1 MADGGGSTVLARV
14 GLVALTVA
22 PPGALAAVNPSA
34 VARHPVL
41 AACALVGYEVL
52 VVLTGFAGK
61 VFGELQG
68 RWVTRVADA
77 VDRWLQRRTSRFEQ
91 SYRRHVRSTHRF
103 VDLKGLATR
112 GDYTP
117 GLEEVFVDV
126 SVAPGPVHTAER
138 EPLAGAVPGPGAR
151 QSIDAFLGEEQGAC
165 LALIGAP
172 GTGKTTLLKHL
183 ALRLADRSHGR
194 GERPRRDLPVLL
206 YLRDHAEAIT
216 ADASLTLPQVIAAS
230 VGGLEPPEPEG
241 WFEEQLR
248 DGRCLVL
255 LDGLD
260 EVAREE
266 DRRHVSAWAER
277 QIERYERSDF
287 VLTSRPHGYRTAPLN
302 RARVLQVRRFT
313 GEQISRFLHGWYRT
327 IERLSTGVHDAGV
340 ENRAAAEAEDLIRRL
355 RDRSML
361 YDLAANPLLL
371 TMIANV
377 HRYRGALPG
386 SRAELYAE
394 ICQVLLWRRAEAKN
408 VATVADEVPGAK
420 KEVVLRELAYTMMAE
435 GRRDIAAGQAAELLA
450 PALARV
456 AATTAPDAFLA
467 SVVTSGLLVEREHG
481 LYAFAHLT
489 LQEHLAALHIQ
500 HHRLVDTLVA
510 GIDADWWRETTLLYA
525 ARTDPAPVVDACLEA
540 NTTRTLALAF
550 DCEEQATELS
560 PVTAERLAILRLQ
573 FLAEPPG
580 SPRRRL
586 MTAVT
591 VTRQLRDT
599 IRLNDDAQVTV
610 RPVTREL
617 YALFSGKPAGER
629 PTDPAVGITRTEAVE
644 LVTWINGLLPEGTTV
659 RLPTYAEVT
668 DPAFTLTSR
677 SPEHSVWH
685 AAMESGVPP
694 GLWVPDGLP
703 HPWSGGTSV
712 PEGLDLVAL
721 TATLARVRGLHDD
734 EFTAP
739 DYDPDATIALT
750 LALARNLD
758 RAVRLGLDHVDG
770 LYVDLRDVLSVIGPF
785 QHADGRLYR
794 AARVAADR
802 LAGDAQDGSEVLPA
816 AREIAD
822 VVAARLTDLP
832 LAHGMALEILLA
844 TGYAPAPAPAPL
856 SGVIARSRAIADDL
870 DRLYPAPPA
879 ETDLL
884 EAAFSANRLLWW
896 LMVGEPD
903 PPPRDRRRPRASDS
917 SVADPLSAQMRQ
929 LLTVYDDEITPTLE
943 EAVAHTPTSDNRPKY
958 GGVLMSRL
966 ARQLE
971 SLARSLPDPDTG
983 EGLWRVHVAHMEG
996 VAFTLAAVADDDDFA
1011 PALAA
1016 LYRRVGAGLQV
1027 LRHRAEG
1034 RITPTE
1040 TLILIRT

>member
-1 MADGGGSTVLARV
+1 MGDGGGSAVLARV

-22 PPGALAAVNPSA
+22 PPGALAAVYPSA

-52 VVLTGFAGK
+52 VVVTGFAGK

-77 VDRWLQRRTSRFEQ
+77 VDRWVQRRTSRFEQ

-151 QSIDAFLGEEQGAC
+151 QSIDAFLGGEQGAC

-183 ALRLADRSHGR
+183 ALRLAGDSHGR
-194 GERPRRDLPVLL
+194 VPVLL

-216 ADASLTLPQVIAAS
+216 ADPSLTLPQVITAS

-277 QIERYERSDF
+277 QVERYERNDF

-340 ENRAAAEAEDLIRRL
+340 ETRAAAEAEDLIRRL
-355 RDRSML
+355 RDRSVL

-435 GRRDIAAGQAAELLA
+435 GRRDIAAGQAAELLE

-456 AATTAPDAFLA
+456 AATTGPDAFLA

-500 HHRLVDTLVA
+500 HRRLVDVLVA

-525 ARTDPAPVVDACLEA
+525 ARTDPAPIVEACLA
-540 NTTRTLALAF
+540 ADTTRTLALAF
-550 DCEEQATELS
+550 DCAEQATELS
-560 PVTAERLAILRLQ
+560 PATAVRLDTLRRQL
-573 FLAEPPG
+573 LDEPPG

-591 VTRQLRDT
+591 VVRQLRDT
-599 IRLNDDAQVTV
+599 VRLTDDARVTV

-617 YALFSGKPAGER
+617 YGLFSGKPTGPR
-629 PTDPAVGITRTEAVE
+629 PADPAVGITRTEAVE
-644 LVTWINGLLPEGTTV
+644 LVTWINNLLPEGTTV

-668 DPAFTLTSR
+668 DPAFSLVSR

-685 AAMESGVPP
+685 AATESGALPE
-694 GLWVPDGLP
+694 LWVPDGLP

-712 PEGLDLVAL
+712 PEGLFDLVAV
-721 TATLARVRGLHDD
+721 TATLARVRGLHDA
-734 EFTAP
+734 EFAGP

-770 LYVDLRDVLSVIGPF
+770 LYVDLRDVLSAPF
-785 QHADGRLYR
+785 QHADGRLHR
-794 AARVAADR
+794 AARGAADQ
-802 LAGDAQDGSEVLPA
+802 LAAGAQDGSEVLPA
-816 AREIAD
+816 VQVIAD
-822 VVAARLTDLP
+822 LVADRPTDLP
-832 LAHGMALEILLA
+832 LAHGMALEILVA
-844 TGYAPAPAPAPL
+844 SGYVPAPPPE
-856 SGVIARSRAIADDL
+856 VTARSRAFADDL

-884 EAAFSANRLLWW
+884 EAAFSAHRLLHW
-896 LMVGEPD
+896 LTLGEPD
-903 PPPRDRRRPRASDS
+903 PPPQNRRRPRASDS
-917 SVADPLSAQMRQ
+917 SVADPLSAQTRQ
-929 LLTVYDDEITPTLE
+929 LLTVYGDEITPTLE
-943 EAVAHTPTSDNRPKY
+943 EAVAHASTVSDNRPMY
-958 GGVLMSRL
+958 EGGVLLSRL
-966 ARQLE
+966 ARQLD
-971 SLARSLPDPDTG
+971 SLARSLPDPDAG
-983 EGLWRVHVAHMEG
+983 EDLWRVHLAHME
-996 VAFTLAAVADDDDFA
+996 VAAFTLAAVADDGAFA
-1011 PALAA
+1011 PALASRC
-1016 LYRRVGAGLQV
+1016 RRVAAGLQI

-1034 RITPTE
+1034 KITPTE

>member
-1 MADGGGSTVLARV
+1 MGDGGGSTVLARV

-22 PPGALAAVNPSA
+22 PPGALAAVYPSA

-52 VVLTGFAGK
+52 VVVTGFAGK

-77 VDRWLQRRTSRFEQ
+77 VDRWVQRRTSRFEQ

-151 QSIDAFLGEEQGAC
+151 QSIDAFLGGEQGAC

-183 ALRLADRSHGR
+183 ALRLAGDSRGR
-194 GERPRRDLPVLL
+194 VPILL

-216 ADASLTLPQVIAAS
+216 ADPSLTLPQIITAS
-230 VGGLEPPEPEG
+230 LGGLEPPEPEG

-277 QIERYERSDF
+277 QVERYERNDF

-340 ENRAAAEAEDLIRRL
+340 ETRAAAEAEDLIRRL
-355 RDRSML
+355 RDRSVL

-435 GRRDIAAGQAAELLA
+435 GRRDIAAGQAAELLE

-456 AATTAPDAFLA
+456 AATAGPDAFLA

-500 HHRLVDTLVA
+500 HHRLVDVLVA

-525 ARTDPAPVVDACLEA
+525 ARTDPAPIVEECLTA
-540 NTTRTLALAF
+540 DTTRTLALAF
-550 DCEEQATELS
+550 DCAEQATELS
-560 PVTAERLAILRLQ
+560 PATADRLDTLRRQL
-573 FLAEPPG
+573 LDEPPG

-591 VTRQLRDT
+591 VVRQLRDT
-599 IRLNDDAQVTV
+599 VRLTDDARVTV
-610 RPVTREL
+610 RPVSREL

-629 PTDPAVGITRTEAVE
+629 PTDPAVGITRTEAE
-644 LVTWINGLLPEGTTV
+644 LLVDWINDLLPEGSAV

-668 DPAFTLTSR
+668 DPVFTLTSR

-685 AAMESGVPP
+685 AAVEP
-694 GLWVPDGLP
+694 GALPELWVPDGLP

-721 TATLARVRGLHDD
+721 TATLAHVRGLEDA
-734 EFTAP
+734 EFTTP
-739 DYDPDATIALT
+739 DYDLDATAALT

-770 LYVDLRDVLSVIGPF
+770 LYVDLRDVLGVLGLF
-785 QHADGRLYR
+785 QDADVRLHR
-794 AARVAADR
+794 AALVAADK
-802 LAGDAQDGSEVLPA
+802 LASGAQDGSEVLPA
-816 AREIAD
+816 ARDIAD
-822 VVAARLTDLP
+822 VVAGGPTDFP
-832 LAHGMALEILLA
+832 LAHGIALEILVA
-844 TGYAPAPAPAPL
+844 SGYAPAPLPE
-856 SGVIARSRAIADDL
+856 VTARGRAFAGDL

-884 EAAFSANRLLWW
+884 ETARSVYRLLWW
-896 LMVGEPD
+896 LTLRESDLSARG
-903 PPPRDRRRPRASDS
+903 RRRPRVFVSR
-917 SVADPLSAQMRQ
+917 VADPLIAQTRQ
-929 LLTVYDDEITPTLE
+929 LLTVYDDEITPTLA
-943 EAVAHTPTSDNRPKY
+943 EAVALAPTTPDNRVKY
-958 GGVLMSRL
+958 RGGALVSRL
-966 ARQLE
+966 AGQLE
-971 SLARSLPDPDTG
+971 SLARCLPDPEAG
-983 EGLWRVHVAHMEG
+983 EGLWRVHLSHME
-996 VAFTLAAVADDDDFA
+996 VAAITLAALADEDDFD

-1016 LYRRVGAGLQV
+1016 LYRRVAAGLQI

>member
-1 MADGGGSTVLARV
+1 MGDGGGSTVLARV

-194 GERPRRDLPVLL
+194 VGRPRRDLPVLL
-206 YLRDHAEAIT
+206 YLRDHTEAIT

-230 VGGLEPPEPEG
+230 AGGLEPPEPEG

-266 DRRHVSAWAER
+266 DRSHVSAWAER
-277 QIERYERSDF
+277 QIERYERNDF

-340 ENRAAAEAEDLIRRL
+340 ETRAAAEAEDLIRRL
-355 RDRSML
+355 RDRSVL

-408 VATVADEVPGAK
+408 VATVADELPGAK

-435 GRRDIAAGQAAELLA
+435 GRRDIAAGQAAELLE

-500 HHRLVDTLVA
+500 HHRLVDVLVA

-525 ARTDPAPVVDACLEA
+525 ARTDPAPVVEACLTA

-550 DCEEQATELS
+550 DCAEQATELS
-560 PVTAERLAILRLQ
+560 PVTADRLDALRRQL
-573 FLAEPPG
+573 LDEPPG

-599 IRLNDDAQVTV
+599 VRLTDDAQVTV

-617 YALFSGKPAGER
+617 YALFSGKPAGQR
-629 PTDPAVGITRTEAVE
+629 PTDPAVGITRTEAVD
-644 LVTWINGLLPEGTTV
+644 LVGWINDLLPEGTTV

-685 AAMESGVPP
+685 AAMESGALPE
-694 GLWVPDGLP
+694 LWVPDGLP
-703 HPWSGGTSV
+703 HPWSGGTSA
-712 PEGLDLVAL
+712 PEGRDLVAL
-721 TATLARVRGLHDD
+721 TATLAHVRGLGDA
-734 EFTAP
+734 EFTTP
-739 DYDPDATIALT
+739 DYGPDATIALA

-770 LYVDLRDVLSVIGPF
+770 LYVDLRDVLAVMVSGLS
-785 QHADGRLYR
+785 QEADLRLHR
-794 AARVAADR
+794 AAVVADDI
-802 LAGDAQDGSEVLPA
+802 LATTAQDGSEVLPA
-816 AREIAD
+816 AREIAG
-822 VVAARLTDLP
+822 VVADRPTDLS
-832 LAHGMALEILLA
+832 LALGMAHEILLA
-844 TGYAPAPAPAPL
+844 SGYAPAPASL
-856 SGVIARSRAIADDL
+856 SGVIARSRAVADDL

-884 EAAFSANRLLWW
+884 EAAFSANRLLWL
-896 LMVGEPD
+896 LMLGEPD
-903 PPPRDRRRPRASDS
+903 PPPRDRRRLRASDG
-917 SVADPLSAQMRQ
+917 SVADPLSAQTRH

-943 EAVAHTPTSDNRPKY
+943 EAVAHTPASDNRPKY

-971 SLARSLPDPDTG
+971 SLARCLPDPDAG
-983 EGLWRVHVAHMEG
+983 EGLWRVHVAHMQ
-996 VAFTLAAVADDDDFA
+996 VTAFTLAALADDDDFA

-1016 LYRRVGAGLQV
+1016 HYRRVAAGLQI

-1034 RITPTE
+1034 KITPTE
-1040 TLILIRT
+1040 TLILVLS